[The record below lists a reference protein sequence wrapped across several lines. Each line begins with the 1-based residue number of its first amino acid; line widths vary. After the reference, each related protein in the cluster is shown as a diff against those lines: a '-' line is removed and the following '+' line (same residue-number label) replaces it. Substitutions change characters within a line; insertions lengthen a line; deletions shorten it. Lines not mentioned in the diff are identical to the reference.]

1 MIKHL
6 FTLMWNKK
14 KQNFLLMTEI
24 FVSFFVM
31 FAVFTFSV
39 YYYQNYRRD
48 IGFDYE
54 DVWDLGYDI
63 PLGMQDKD
71 SIADFRIALKQ
82 VITSQPEVIGATFSS
97 VNIPYG
103 NASIGNGF
111 THNKIDWGTEGYTVD
126 DNYQKL
132 LNIPLKEGRW
142 FTRADDVF
150 TERPVVINET
160 FKQQVFG
167 DAPAVGKII
176 GDAKVAGDNM
186 KVIGVAGDIKDKG
199 DYLGPIMAMYKRI
212 DTNYSGGGSILVK
225 VKPGTDAAF
234 EGRLYK
240 LLSNFMKN
248 KSVDIQHMSKQRDT
262 KNSQLLAPVITLLC
276 IAGFLIINVALGLF
290 GVLWYNISKRKA
302 EIGLRRAVGASG
314 AGISYQMV
322 GEALILST
330 LALIAGCFFTVQ
342 FPLLNVFNIAT
353 STYIIAMVITVLF
366 IYLLVLICA
375 FYPGRQ
381 AADIYPA
388 VALHED

>member
-6 FTLMWNKK
+6 FSLMWNKK
-14 KQNFLLMTEI
+14 KQNFLLMAEI

-48 IGFDYE
+48 VGFDYN
-54 DVWDLGYDI
+54 DVWDMEYDL
-63 PLGMQDKD
+63 PREMQDAD
-71 SIADFRIALKQ
+71 SIVNFRAALKQ
-82 VITSQPEVIGATFSS
+82 LITSQPEVLGVSFST

-111 THNKIDWGTEGYTVD
+111 THNKVDWGAEAYTVD
-126 DNYQKL
+126 DNYRDL

-142 FTRADDVF
+142 FNKADDVF
-150 TERPVVINET
+150 AERPIVINEM

-167 DAPAVGKII
+167 DAPAVGKVI
-176 GDAKVAGDNM
+176 GDAKKASDNM
-186 KVIGVAGDIKDKG
+186 KVIGVVSNIKDKG

-212 DTNYSGGGSILVK
+212 DTSYQDGGSILVK
-225 VKPGTDAAF
+225 VKPGAGAAF

-240 LLSNFMKN
+240 ALSNFMQN
-248 KSVDIQHMSKQRDT
+248 KSVDIRHMSMQRQT
-262 KNSQLLAPVITLLC
+262 KNAQLLAPVIVLLS
-276 IAGFLIINVALGLF
+276 IAGFLVLNVALGLF

-314 AGISYQMV
+314 SGISWQMV
-322 GEALILST
+322 GEALVLAT
-330 LALIAGCFFTVQ
+330 LALILGCFFAIQ

-353 STYIIAMVITVLF
+353 GTYLIAIGLTVLF
-366 IYLLVLICA
+366 IYLLVVICA

-381 AADIYPA
+381 AADIFPA